1 MRFYWIKP
9 IPIHQH
15 LRTVTQPFHTQ
26 NQSLKAFNTFG
37 FDVVA
42 HQYLPIELP
51 EDLTALFQKHAFEKQ
66 PFGILGGGSNITFTQ
81 DFSGLLLHNRI
92 QGRTIIEENSDHVI
106 VEFGGGE
113 NWHETVL
120 YTLEKGWGG
129 LENLSLIPGT
139 VGASPIQNIGAYGV
153 EIKDTFHA
161 LTAFH
166 IPTGTFHTL
175 YHSDCAFSYRDSVF
189 KSEKKG
195 QYFITAVQFKL
206 SKQPVIKTQ
215 YGDIQATLDGWGIS
229 EPSIRDIS
237 NAVIHIRQSKL
248 PNPAEIGNC
257 GSFFKNPVV
266 DRQIIPA
273 LTVQYPDI
281 KTFPAGEGLT
291 KVPAGWLIEK
301 AGWKGFKR
309 NQIGVHAKQALVLVN
324 YGGGTGAEI
333 IALAKEIQADIFQK
347 FGIELE
353 MEVNAW

>member
-1 MRFYWIKP
+1 MR
-9 IPIHQH
+9 
-15 LRTVTQPFHTQ
+15 
-26 NQSLKAFNTFG
+26 QSHVALKSFNTFG
-37 FDVVA
+37 FDVHA
-42 HQYLPIELP
+42 EEYISIEHP
-51 EDLTALFQKHAFEKQ
+51 EQLSALFAEGAFQKTQ
-66 PFGILGGGSNITFTQ
+66 WGILGGGSNITFTQ
-81 DFSGLLLHNRI
+81 DFPGLLLHNKI
-92 QGRTIIEENSDHVI
+92 QGRRIITQSEDHVI

-120 YTLEKGWGG
+120 HTLENQWGG

-139 VGASPIQNIGAYGV
+139 VGACPIQNIGAYGV
-153 EIKDTFHA
+153 EIKDCFHS

-166 IPTGTFHTL
+166 IPSGAFHTL
-175 YHSDCAFSYRDSVF
+175 TKKDCAFGYRDSVF
-189 KSEKKG
+189 KREKKG
-195 QYFITAVQFKL
+195 QYFITAVQFRL
-206 SKQPVIKTQ
+206 STHPQIRTQ

-229 EPSIRDIS
+229 QPTIRDIS

-266 DRQIIPA
+266 HSEMIPA
-273 LTVQYPDI
+273 LQAQHPDL
-281 KTFPAGEGLT
+281 KTFPASEGFT

-301 AGWKGFKR
+301 GGWKGFR
-309 NQIGVHAKQALVLVN
+309 RGSIGVHAKQALVLVN

>member
-1 MRFYWIKP
+1 LPSCWTKP
-9 IPIHQH
+9 IIQPQYS
-15 LRTVTQPFHTQ
+15 RTVTGLSHTQ
-26 NQSLKAFNTFG
+26 NQSLKSFNTFG

-42 HQYLPIELP
+42 LQYLPIESP
-51 EDLTALFQKHAFEKQ
+51 EDLPVLFQAESFKKQ

-81 DFSGLLLHNRI
+81 DFQGLLLHNKI
-92 QGRTIIEENSDHVI
+92 LGKKIIDQSNDTIL

-120 YTLEKGWGG
+120 YTLENGWGG

-139 VGASPIQNIGAYGV
+139 VGACPIQNIGAYGV
-153 EIKDTFHA
+153 EIKDCFHS

-166 IPTGTFHTL
+166 IPSGEFHVL
-175 YHSDCAFSYRDSVF
+175 NKEACGFGYRDSVF
-189 KSEKKG
+189 KREKKG
-195 QYFITAVQFKL
+195 QYFITAVQFRL
-206 SKQPVIKTQ
+206 STHPEIRTQ
-215 YGDIQATLDGWGIS
+215 YGDIQATLDGWGIA

-266 DRQIIPA
+266 SSDIIPA
-273 LTVQYPDI
+273 LLAQYPDL
-281 KTFPAGEGLT
+281 KTFPAGEGFT

-301 AGWKGFKR
+301 GGWKGYR
-309 NQIGVHAKQALVLVN
+309 RDNIGVHAKQALVLVN
-324 YGGGTGAEI
+324 YGGGTGAQI

>member
-1 MRFYWIKP
+1 MSN
-9 IPIHQH
+9 
-15 LRTVTQPFHTQ
+15 LRIE
-26 NQSLKAFNTFG
+26 NNKSLQSSNTFG
-37 FDVVA
+37 FNVMA
-42 HQYLPIELP
+42 EQYMAIERTQQ
-51 EDLTALFQKHAFEKQ
+51 LTELFESQAFSTQ
-66 PFGILGGGSNITFTQ
+66 RWGILGGGSNITFTQ
-81 DFSGLLLHNRI
+81 DFQGLLLHNQI
-92 QGRTIIEENSDHVI
+92 KGRTLLEQHQDHVLL
-106 VEFGGGE
+106 EFGGGE

-120 YTLEKGWGG
+120 YTLENGWGG

-153 EIKDTFHA
+153 EIKDCFHS

-166 IPTGTFHTL
+166 IPTGEFHTINKE
-175 YHSDCAFSYRDSVF
+175 DCAFGYRDSVF
-189 KSEKKG
+189 KREKKG
-195 QYFITAVQFKL
+195 QYFITSVRFTL
-206 SKQPVIKTQ
+206 STQPVIKTQ

-229 EPSIRDIS
+229 QPDIRDIS
-237 NAVIHIRQSKL
+237 KAVIHIRQSKL

-266 DRQIIPA
+266 DSRIIPA
-273 LTVQYPDI
+273 LQEKYPDL

-301 AGWKGFKR
+301 GGWKGFKR
-309 NQIGVHAKQALVLVN
+309 GAIGVHAKQALVLVN

-333 IALAKEIQADIFQK
+333 IALAKEIQADILQK

>member
-1 MRFYWIKP
+1 MIWKEP
-9 IPIHQH
+9 ISEYHYPP
-15 LRTVTQPFHTQ
+15 TVTGLFPNQ
-26 NQSLKAFNTFG
+26 NQSLKTLNTFG

-42 HQYLPIELP
+42 HQYLPIFSP
-51 EDLTALFQKHAFEKQ
+51 KDLITLFQRGVFEEQ
-66 PFGILGGGSNITFTQ
+66 HFGVLGGGSNITFTQ
-81 DFSGLLLHNRI
+81 DFSGLILHNRI
-92 QGRTIIEENSDHVI
+92 TGLTINEETSKHVI

-120 YTLEKGWGG
+120 HTLEKGWGG

-153 EIKDTFHA
+153 EVKDTFHA

-166 IPTGTFHTL
+166 IPTGVFHTF
-175 YHSDCAFSYRDSVF
+175 YHQDCAFRYRDSVF

-195 QYFITAVQFKL
+195 QYFITSVQFKL
-206 SKQPVIKTQ
+206 SKNPVIKTQ

-266 DRQIIPA
+266 ENKIIPA
-273 LTVQYPDI
+273 LTAQYPDL

-309 NQIGVHAKQALVLVN
+309 NHIGVHAKQALVLVN
-324 YGGGTGAEI
+324 YGGGTGAQI
-333 IALAKEIQADIFQK
+333 IELAREIQADILQK